1 MISVCFATNNQF
13 KLQEVRSLVP
23 GIRIISL
30 EEIGFTGELRE
41 DFETLEDNSLQK
53 AQQIADKF
61 GIDCFADD
69 SGLEVPI
76 LGGAP
81 GVHSAHYAGPKR
93 DDSKNMDLLLSNLK
107 DQSERRAQFRTVITF
122 IQSGDLHFFQ
132 GTLSG
137 SIATERMGTN
147 GFGYDPI
154 FIPEGYACTVAQ
166 LNLTEKNQISHRS
179 KAVKQ
184 LVAFLNDRLS

>member
-1 MISVCFATNNQF
+1 M
-13 KLQEVRSLVP
+13 VP